1 MGNFKTGN
9 TNMKSISLSSSKY
22 IILHNNLKFH
32 WVKHL
37 KKQKEKKKKKK
48 KRLGRLVSKIIY

>member
-37 KKQKEKKKKKK
+37 KKQKEKKKKKDWED
-48 KRLGRLVSKIIY
+48 